1 VTAAMP
7 WTSWSPLTED
17 GVSTG
22 IVTES
27 PWTTTGVVVDGGSN
41 WKTLILGVF
50 VIAGVTGKSHD

>member
-1 VTAAMP
+1 MP